1 MAKEDEI
8 RLIAYKIWEE
18 EGCIDGLDCEHWYRA
33 ETIWDQQ
40 QKQKSA
46 PVTSKPETRQPAK
59 QIIKG
64 GAAKKK
70 SRKR

>member
-18 EGCIDGLDCEHWYRA
+18 EGCVDGLDCEHWYRA

-40 QKQKSA
+40 QKPQSPKVS
-46 PVTSKPETRQPAK
+46 SQPETKQPAK
-59 QIIKG
+59 QISKG